1 MAKDTPH
8 NFSCYDLVDDN
19 DHNDYDDDDMIDDA
33 ADREP
38 DPGDPA
44 GGPHQAPGDRA
55 ADR

>member
-8 NFSCYDLVDDN
+8 NFVCYDLVDD
-19 DHNDYDDDDMIDDA
+19 DDGNDYDDDNMIDDA
-33 ADREP
+33 ADRES

-44 GGPHQAPGDRA
+44 GGPHQAPGDSA